1 MVALRCPHV
10 PEATQRP
17 ALQVGSAAIFYTAV
31 TIVLTWPL
39 ALRLSSALPVTVQ
52 DPLLSAS
59 ILWWNAHVMPLT
71 HRWWDG
77 FAFFPVSGTIAF
89 SDHRLGESLLATP
102 LQWAGLGAVTAHN
115 VTLLATFPL
124 CALAAHWLA
133 FTVTRR
139 HDAAVMAGLAFGFS
153 PYRMARLEH
162 LELLAAFGMPAALA
176 ALHVYVQTP
185 RRAWLL
191 VFGAMVAV
199 QAWCTSYYALFFCVV
214 LALWIPWFQRW
225 RDRRAIAAMLVAWGA
240 GLATVTPIAAGYWR
254 IHHEYGLVRMLPEVR
269 VFSAGLNSFVT
280 ASPMM
285 ALWGWT
291 AGQSQMERQLFPGA
305 TVLLLALAGVWWHR
319 RAPASRD
326 RWTRLTLTLVLIS
339 MACTVAGMLTGGA
352 ALLSVALAT
361 LIAGVV
367 CHPAV
372 RASYAQRSPYAFYAI
387 AAVIF
392 YLCCLGPTPTFAGR
406 QVLHVAPYA
415 LLMRLPVFADD
426 VRVPARFA
434 MPAVLMLS
442 MAAALAFDALPIA
455 ARARRRLAIL
465 IVVGL
470 LADGWIRAL
479 PLAPVPEPW
488 PAVETAG
495 LKAVLSLPL
504 GDPVPDT
511 IAMYRATLLG
521 LRSVNG
527 YSGFYP
533 PSYDLLEQALSDRDG
548 TALDALARNGPLL
561 VAVDKDADIGHR
573 WADFVGARSGVT
585 PLGGDVH
592 WAMFRLAAPVE

>member
-1 MVALRCPHV
+1 MPDQTRRRAF
-10 PEATQRP
+10 
-17 ALQVGSAAIFYTAV
+17 QVGSAAIFYATV
-31 TIVLTWPL
+31 TVLLTWPL
-39 ALRLSSALPVTVQ
+39 AVRLSSALPIDIQ
-52 DPLLSAS
+52 DPLLSTT
-59 ILWWNAHVMPLT
+59 ILWWNAHVVPLT
-71 HRWWDG
+71 PRWWDG
-77 FAFFPVSGTIAF
+77 FAFFPVTGTITF

-102 LQWAGLGAVTAHN
+102 LQWAGLSAVTAHN

-139 HDAAVMAGLAFGFS
+139 HDAAVITGLAFGFS
-153 PYRMARLEH
+153 PYRMGRLEH

-176 ALHVYVQTP
+176 ALHSYVQTR

-191 VFGAMVAV
+191 AFGAMVAV
-199 QAWCTSYYALFFCVV
+199 QALCSSYYALFFCVV

-225 RDRRAIAAMLVAWGA
+225 RDRRAIGAMLLAWA
-240 GLATVTPIAAGYWR
+240 LGLAVVTPIAAGYWR
-254 IHHEYGLVRMLPEVR
+254 IHHEHGLVRMLPEVR

-291 AGQSQMERQLFPGA
+291 AGHSQMERQLFPGA
-305 TVLLLALAGVWWHR
+305 TVMVLAVAGVWWHR
-319 RAPASRD
+319 RGPAAPD
-326 RWTRLTLTLVLIS
+326 RSTRLTTALVLIS
-339 MACTVAGMLTGGA
+339 MACTAAGMLTGAAAPLSA
-352 ALLSVALAT
+352 ALGI
-361 LIAGVV
+361 LIAGVM

-372 RASYAQRSPYAFYAI
+372 RAAYAQRSPYAFYAI

-415 LLMRLPVFADD
+415 LLMRLPVFADG

-434 MPAVLMLS
+434 TPAVLMLS
-442 MAAALAFDALPIA
+442 MAAALAFDAAPIA
-455 ARARRRLAIL
+455 AAARRRLAIV
-465 IVVGL
+465 IVLGL
-470 LADGWIRAL
+470 FADGWIRAL
-479 PLAPVPEPW
+479 PLVPVPEPW
-488 PAVETAG
+488 PAVQTAG
-495 LKAVLSLPL
+495 VKAVLSLPL

-527 YSGFYP
+527 NSGFYP
-533 PSYDLLEQALSDRDG
+533 PSYEALEQALSDRDG
-548 TALDALARNGPLL
+548 NAIDALARNGPLL
-561 VAVDKDADIGHR
+561 VAVDTHADPDRR
-573 WADFVGARSGVT
+573 WVDFVRERPGVT
-585 PLGGDVH
+585 PLGGDAR
-592 WAMFRLAAPVE
+592 WAMFRLARPAE